1 MDSDT
6 SRSMINLCD
15 AAAAQDPL
23 PVDAPPAVVSS
34 SVAVKPEPLP
44 EDYFKDVKFDDI
56 VVTSEEVNPIKN
68 PPKRKTI
75 NPPPIRMTRLK
86 LIKNIPAA
94 SISTR
99 DRRLIGMSLHI
110 TGYRDFSKLE
120 LFQKLVEM
128 KDIYNEQKASG
139 L

>member
-44 EDYFKDVKFDDI
+44 EDYFKDVKFDVFPRNNLRHAVSYDA
-56 VVTSEEVNPIKN
+56 P
-68 PPKRKTI
+68 
-75 NPPPIRMTRLK
+75 
-86 LIKNIPAA
+86 
-94 SISTR
+94 
-99 DRRLIGMSLHI
+99 
-110 TGYRDFSKLE
+110 
-120 LFQKLVEM
+120 
-128 KDIYNEQKASG
+128 
-139 L
+139 